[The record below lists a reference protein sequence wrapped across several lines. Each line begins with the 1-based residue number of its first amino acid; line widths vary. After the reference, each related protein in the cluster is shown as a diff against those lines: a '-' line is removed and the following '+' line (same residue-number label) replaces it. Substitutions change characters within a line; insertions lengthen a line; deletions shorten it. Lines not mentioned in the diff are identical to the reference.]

1 MKGILALLLGLS
13 LSGAAS
19 ATLFNLHANLA
30 PPNQNGSDPTRIVDP
45 QGLVP
50 SSSIGSFDAVLDTD
64 NNVLTNIVMT
74 VDGMTQTDLR
84 GFGPNGTPFHIH
96 LPNAG
101 PGTFGFNVID
111 LVFGAPAGA
120 FSFTPTGFTFQRDSL
135 SILEADQ
142 GTIAGLGLHPGD
154 ASIVAA
160 LLSGDAFVL
169 VHSTKNIFTNVN
181 HPPQFPDGFPFA
193 ELRGDIA
200 HDVPLPPSL
209 LLLMTGLLG
218 LLRLSR

>member
-1 MKGILALLLGLS
+1 MKRFLALLLGLS

-19 ATLFNLHANLA
+19 ATLFNLHADLA
-30 PPNQNGSDPTRIVDP
+30 PPNQNGSDPALIVDP
-45 QGLVP
+45 QGVVP
-50 SSSIGSFDAVLDTD
+50 SASSGVFDAVLDSA
-64 NNVLTNIVMT
+64 NKVLTDIVMT
-74 VDGMTQTDLR
+74 VDGMTQSDLR
-84 GFGPNGTPFHIH
+84 GFGPNSTPFHIH

-142 GTIAGLGLHPGD
+142 GAIAGLGLHPGD
-154 ASIVAA
+154 AVIVDA
-160 LLSGDAFVL
+160 LLSGDAFIL

-193 ELRGDIA
+193 ELRGGIG
-200 HDVPLPPSL
+200 HSVPLPSSL
-209 LLLMTGLLG
+209 LLLGLGLLG
-218 LLRLSR
+218 LRRLSR